1 MKLAAIQSS
10 LGSFG
15 RPLLALGVTIIFASA
30 LESGVALGMEHGDV
44 GGGAASPSEWVP
56 YHNSATGLSF
66 RYPPSLR
73 IHERDPRPFRVPE
86 GGEVTDLVGDTATN
100 PDTTVLRFLV
110 NPGDMTPEIAARRA
124 RGLRENHAN
133 DTPNSRE
140 SLTPMQLDGHEALV
154 EVSCGRGACHWYV
167 NLLQPRECTILS
179 LLTGTDPDE
188 ALPPPHDGLFPLL
201 SIIRTVHFDAPAK

>member
-1 MKLAAIQSS
+1 MKLAAIQWP

-15 RPLLALGVTIIFASA
+15 RPLLALGVTIIFAFA
-30 LESGVALGMEHGDV
+30 LESGVALGMERG
-44 GGGAASPSEWVP
+44 GGGAASPAEWVP
-56 YHNSATGLSF
+56 YHNAATGLSF
-66 RYPPSLR
+66 RYPRSLR
-73 IHERDPRPFRVPE
+73 VRERDPRPFRVPE

-110 NPGDMTPEIAARRA
+110 NPGEMTPEIAARRA

-179 LLTGTDPDE
+179 LLVGTDSDE
-188 ALPPPHDGLFPLL
+188 ALSPPHDGLFPLL
-201 SIIRTVHFDAPAK
+201 SIIRTVQFDTSAK